1 VKNQA
6 LASKIVI
13 YLAVIFALFP
23 IYWGVSTSL
32 KEPLQS
38 LDPTFLPFI
47 GYKPTLINWSREL
60 SLAGSEVRKDLLN
73 SVIIALGSTAVALL
87 IGGMAGYS
95 LARFRFHRV
104 KNKDLVMWIL
114 SQIFIP
120 PVVVVIPI
128 FLMIQFVH
136 LLDTPLALII
146 AHSTFNI
153 PIATLLMRD
162 VFSGVPAEIEE
173 SAMVDGCSRLGALWR
188 IVVPLSA
195 TAVASAAILCFS
207 FSWNEFIFALTL
219 SYDRSTT
226 IPLLVAGS
234 RHNQGIQFGVLGV
247 RAILA
252 ILPPAVFAL
261 FIQRYIVRGLTFG
274 AIK

>member
-1 VKNQA
+1 MKNQV

-23 IYWGVSTSL
+23 IYWAVSTSL

-38 LDPTFLPFI
+38 LDPTFFPI
-47 GYKPTLINWSREL
+47 ISYKPTLINWMREL
-60 SLAGSEVRKDLLN
+60 SLAGSEVRKDLIN
-73 SVIIALGSTAVALL
+73 SIIIALGSTAVALI

-95 LARFRFHRV
+95 LARFRFHRI
-104 KNKDLVMWIL
+104 KNKDLAMWIL

-128 FLMIQFVH
+128 FLMVQYVH
-136 LLDTPLALII
+136 LLDSPLALII

-173 SAMVDGCSRLGALWR
+173 SAMVDGCSRMGALWR
-188 IVVPLSA
+188 IVIPLSA

-226 IPLLVAGS
+226 IPLLIAGS

-247 RAILA
+247 RATLA
-252 ILPPAVFAL
+252 ILPPAVFAM